1 MKTIFIIIS
10 LLLLNCCLL
19 AADKNGKFQV
29 HGIGFD
35 SCSKL
40 VVIFS
45 KVNKRKKKKAL
56 VPYSIWLQGYLTSF
70 NALTQDTFSLESKA
84 NDIDNFAYIEKHCRE
99 NPLDAYFKAVLALT
113 DELYPAR
120 TKIAPAKKK

>member
-1 MKTIFIIIS
+1 MKITVFIF
-10 LLLLNCCLL
+10 LLLLTINLQ

-45 KVNKRKKKKAL
+45 KDNKRKQRKAL
-56 VPYSIWLQGYLTSF
+56 VPYRIWLRGYLTSF
-70 NALTQDTFSLESKA
+70 NALSENTFSLESKA
-84 NDIDNFAYIEKHCRE
+84 NATDNMVFIEEYCRE

-113 DELYPAR
+113 EKLYPER
-120 TKIAPAKKK
+120 TAVAPVKTK